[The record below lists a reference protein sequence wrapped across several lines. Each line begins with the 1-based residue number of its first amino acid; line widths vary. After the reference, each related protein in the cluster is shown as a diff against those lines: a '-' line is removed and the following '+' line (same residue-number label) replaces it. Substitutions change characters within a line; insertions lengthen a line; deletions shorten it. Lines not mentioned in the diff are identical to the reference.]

1 VISVSGSE
9 GVLEGVV
16 GRIELRKWIE
26 LYERAIEREKQLE
39 KELKRI
45 RDFLEEA
52 KKARYVIDVHKQEIK
67 RQELEAELKR
77 VKEIRVKLEWLATIR
92 IKNGCWNPEVLKEYE
107 FIRDLG
113 LLNKIRKEQIEYMCS
128 NCSECSLIR
137 VKTPERDLPLEAVVK
152 SRGLPY
158 ISLYK
163 LIEIRGRKLEEME
176 AKEIHLGALT
186 DEEKKE
192 IEKRIR
198 DKLSLSRNILNS
210 IILEKR
216 VPLGEKIV
224 ISHRK
229 YGCHR
234 KLPKLLPINPE
245 PPMNPEIDSDPKAP
259 DHFVEDVVAEPGED
273 GSYSRIYL
281 SSKHGSEE
289 SE

>member
-1 VISVSGSE
+1 
-9 GVLEGVV
+9 LERVV
-16 GRIELRKWIE
+16 GRIDLRKWIE
-26 LYERAIEREKQLE
+26 LYERAIEKEKQLE

-52 KKARYVIDVHKQEIK
+52 KKAKYVIDVHKQEIK

-92 IKNGCWNPEVLKEYE
+92 IKNCCWNPEVLKEYE

-113 LLNKIRKEQIEYMCS
+113 LLNKIRKEQTEYMCN
-128 NCSECSLIR
+128 NCSECTLIR

-234 KLPKLLPINPE
+234 KLPKLLPMNPE
-245 PPMNPEIDSDPKAP
+245 PPMNPEIDGDPKVP
-259 DHFVEDVVAEPGED
+259 DHFVEDVIAEPGED
-273 GSYSRIYL
+273 GSYSRIYI
-281 SSKHGSEE
+281 SAKHGSEE